1 MVDQVDEASEE
12 SSIKRHQTD
21 QIYKAHWKKIRF
33 IRHIGRLDI
42 NDNSREYEIEDD
54 CYIYEVILEN
64 NLTHYVS
71 FGQINDIIGDE
82 KWLQGE
88 GNCLCNIASS

>member
-1 MVDQVDEASEE
+1 MRLTVLLCAP
-12 SSIKRHQTD
+12 
-21 QIYKAHWKKIRF
+21 HWLAPY
-33 IRHIGRLDI
+33 H
-42 NDNSREYEIEDD
+42 
-54 CYIYEVILEN
+54 IYEVILEN